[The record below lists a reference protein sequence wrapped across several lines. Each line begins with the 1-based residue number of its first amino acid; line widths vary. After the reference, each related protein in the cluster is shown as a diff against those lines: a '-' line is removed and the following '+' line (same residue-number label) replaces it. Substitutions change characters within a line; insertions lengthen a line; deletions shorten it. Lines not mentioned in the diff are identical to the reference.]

1 MSREVCFQES
11 EIKLYLFI
19 FMVMIVYLLYIYFN
33 NPKTDH
39 MSNVDLNT
47 GLTKDQL
54 NEKLQKLQN
63 ELYETQVS
71 EQKCQIELNSIKEV
85 SPQLQKYT
93 DLNLREKLLNKIYN
107 PLVSPDRIYPGGRFN
122 MDSYS
127 NYQLVGFIYNNEEE
141 RFPLY
146 GRPKYPGKTDK
157 YEYYIID
164 ESRNKL
170 KIPFK
175 TRNDNELNSGD
186 TIDINGVGT
195 GFNVTIYEYDTLRY
209 NPNIF

>member
-1 MSREVCFQES
+1 MSREVCFPES
-11 EIKLYLFI
+11 EIKLYFFI
-19 FMVMIVYLLYIYFN
+19 FIVLVIYLVYIYIQKPN
-33 NPKTDH
+33 NKIDH
-39 MSNVDLNT
+39 MSNIDLNI
-47 GLTKDQL
+47 GLSKEQL
-54 NEKLQKLQN
+54 KQKLSQLEN
-63 ELYETQVS
+63 ELFQTKIS
-71 EQKCQIELNSIKEV
+71 EQKCKIELNSIKDT
-85 SPQLQKYT
+85 P
-93 DLNLREKLLNKIYN
+93 DLKEKLLNKIYN
-107 PLVSPDRIYPGGRFN
+107 PLVSPERIYPSGRLN

-127 NYQLVGFIYNNEEE
+127 NYQLIGFIYDTDE
-141 RFPLY
+141 RYPLY

-175 TRNDNELNSGD
+175 SKNDNELNSGD
-186 TIDINGVGT
+186 VIDISGVGT